1 VRVLPAGQHSGMA
14 SGIVPSS
21 FRVMRALLDRLEDS
35 ASGRVLLPEMSVEIP
50 AERLAEARGSVLAAP
65 GMATTAFP
73 VLPGMRLAAEDE
85 VDLLLNNS
93 WRPTLS
99 VIGADGFPL
108 PADSGN
114 VLRPYTTLRLS
125 FRLPPTAD
133 ASAAMEALTKAVT
146 AEVPYGAQVE
156 LTHPE
161 AADGWNAPAFAPW
174 LRSTLDTLSDSVFG
188 NPWRTIGIG
197 GSIPFMGLLAEMYPE
212 AQFVVTG
219 AAGRD
224 SNTHVPDE
232 WLNIDQAMR
241 VTQSVALILDAHA
254 GQ

>member
-1 VRVLPAGQHSGMA
+1 MT
-14 SGIVPSS
+14 
-21 FRVMRALLDRLEDS
+21 
-35 ASGRVLLPEMSVEIP
+35 VEIP
-50 AERLAEARGSVLAAP
+50 AERLAEARGSVRAAP
-65 GMATTAFP
+65 GMATSAFP
-73 VLPGMRLAAEDE
+73 VLPGMRLVDEDE
-85 VDLLLNNS
+85 VELLLNNS

-99 VIGADGFPL
+99 VTGAAGFPL
-108 PADSGN
+108 PADAGN
-114 VLRPYTTLRLS
+114 VLRPSTTLRLS

-133 ASAAMEALTKAVT
+133 AAAAMAALTKAVT
-146 AEVPYGAQVE
+146 ADVPYGAQVE
-156 LTHPE
+156 LGHPE
-161 AADGWNAPAFAPW
+161 AADGWNAPTFAPW
-174 LRSTLDTLSDSVFG
+174 LQSTLDTLSDSVFG

-241 VTQSVALILDAHA
+241 VTQSVALIIDAHA
-254 GQ
+254 SKS